1 MELSGDE
8 LAGIADQFGA
18 LPPAALRQAVQETAF
33 RAGEELDETAA
44 NDQIES
50 ALESFALLEIEVDG
64 EPYIAPGPASFP
76 TVPSAAS
83 ALPHVLDV
91 EPIEVPQAAL
101 GAGVQRQLK
110 AAAAEVAS
118 PSDAQELLEVT
129 YDAEV
134 WVDVDLGPVRERLD
148 AIASEG

>member
-18 LPPAALRQAVQETAF
+18 LPPAAMRRAVQETAF
-33 RAGEELDETAA
+33 RAGDELDDAA
-44 NDQIES
+44 AQAQIDA
-50 ALESFALLEIEVDG
+50 ALGSFALLAIEIEG
-64 EPYIAPGPASFP
+64 EEYVAPGPVSFP
-76 TVPSAAS
+76 TVPSAATD
-83 ALPHVLDV
+83 LPHVLDV

-110 AAAAEVAS
+110 EAAAEVEGAA
-118 PSDAQELLEVT
+118 DAQELLEVT